1 MPKNKTLIP
10 HNTEREVLVTGHRNP
25 DTDSICAAIAYA
37 NLKNKITG
45 SCKYIPCRAGE
56 PSRETAFVLDYFE
69 VPEPRLITTVKTQ
82 VSDIEYRQTPGVNK
96 NMSLKKAWTI
106 MNEGNVVTL
115 PVVTKRNALEGVI
128 TIGDIAKSYFNVY
141 DSQII
146 SKAHTQFSN
155 IQETLEAT
163 GVTGDVKRFCTEG
176 KVLIAAANP
185 EMMSYYIE
193 KHDIVLLGNRA
204 ENQLSAMDNGA
215 DCIIICEGADVSPTI
230 KALAE
235 QNGMIIMV
243 TSYDAYTAARLIN
256 QSMPINYF
264 MTEDDIITF
273 TEDDFVDDI
282 HDIMANKRHRD
293 FPVLSKDGTYLG
305 MISRRNLLGNHGKQ
319 VILVDHNEAG
329 QAVEG
334 IESADILEIID
345 HHKIGAVQTMS
356 PVYFRNQPLGCCS
369 TIITMMYRESGV
381 EIDRTTAGLLMSAI
395 ISDTLLFR
403 SPTCTPKDEKTA
415 RELAEIVGVDI
426 EKYAFDMF
434 SAGSN
439 LKGKTI
445 KEIFYQDF
453 KHFKA
458 GKVDFGVSQVTSLNK
473 EELESMKDELEDFAL
488 EAMKI
493 EGIDMSF
500 IMLTNILER
509 STDLLAIGSGAGPL
523 VNNAFAVEAVRRP
536 ARGENGKAV
545 DAWSVELPGVV
556 SRKKQLVP
564 QLTLFAEQL

>member
-45 SCKYIPCRAGE
+45 SSNYIPCRAGE

-96 NMSLKKAWTI
+96 NMSLKKAWTM

-163 GVTGDVKRFCTEG
+163 VVTGDVKRFCTEG

-193 KHDIVLLGNRA
+193 KHDIVILGNRA

-230 KALAE
+230 KSLAE

-264 MTEDDIITF
+264 MTEDNLITF

-293 FPVLSKDGTYLG
+293 FPILSKDGTYLG

-369 TIITMMYRESGV
+369 TIITMMYRENGV
-381 EIDRTTAGLLMSAI
+381 EIDRPTAGLLMSAI

-488 EAMKI
+488 EAM
-493 EGIDMSF
+493 
-500 IMLTNILER
+500 
-509 STDLLAIGSGAGPL
+509 
-523 VNNAFAVEAVRRP
+523 
-536 ARGENGKAV
+536 
-545 DAWSVELPGVV
+545 
-556 SRKKQLVP
+556 
-564 QLTLFAEQL
+564 